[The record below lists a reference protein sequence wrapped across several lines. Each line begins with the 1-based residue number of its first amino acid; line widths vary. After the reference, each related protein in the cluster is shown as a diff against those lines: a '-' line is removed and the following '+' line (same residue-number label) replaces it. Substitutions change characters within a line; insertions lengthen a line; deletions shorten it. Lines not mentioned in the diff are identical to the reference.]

1 MTLCD
6 KRGFTPPPRKKGKN
20 MAKKKQNEN
29 RDEVL
34 VIKSTPVSDD
44 WETDADRIPLCVI
57 SQDEAIKSFWAYGYE
72 IYTIRKSDGN
82 LTRIKEWWEE

>member
-44 WETDADRIPLCVI
+44 WETDADHIPLCVV
-57 SQDEAIKSFWAYGYE
+57 SQDEAMKSFWKYGYE
-72 IYTIRKSDGN
+72 IYAIRKSDGN
-82 LTRIKEWWEE
+82 LTRVKEWWEE

>member
-1 MTLCD
+1 MTLCGEGR
-6 KRGFTPPPRKKGKN
+6 KPLRKKGKN

-44 WETDADRIPLCVI
+44 WETDADRVPLCVI
-57 SQDEAIKSFWAYGYE
+57 SQDEAIKVFVRMVMRF
-72 IYTIRKSDGN
+72 IQFVN
-82 LTRIKEWWEE
+82 LMET

>member
-1 MTLCD
+1 MTLC
-6 KRGFTPPPRKKGKN
+6 GEGRKPLREKWRN

-34 VIKSTPVSDD
+34 IIKSTPISDD

-57 SQDEAIKSFWAYGYE
+57 SQDEAMKSFWAYGYE